1 MKQYKEFRH
10 VVNRDRFSFE
20 ESLAKDMR
28 KIKENGYG
36 IEVQYH
42 PVCDEYGLTF
52 CALVLG
58 YIEE

>member
-1 MKQYKEFRH
+1 MKQYKEFYH

-28 KIKENGYG
+28 KIKGKGYKT
-36 IEVQYH
+36 EVQYH
-42 PVCDEYGLTF
+42 PVSNEDGVTF
-52 CALVLG
+52 CALVFG

>member
-1 MKQYKEFRH
+1 MKQYKEFYH
-10 VVNRDRFSFE
+10 VVNRDRFKFE
-20 ESLAKDMR
+20 NNLAKGTR
-28 KIKENGYG
+28 EIKENGYG

-42 PVCDEYGLTF
+42 PVCDEYGIIF